1 MSVSERFMTAMEL
14 PGDLSCKAPIITIT
28 GPSQVQIENYKSIL
42 SYTSEKLIVV
52 TCQGR
57 VILQGEKS
65 GNISLHYLG
74 NGNKRAD
81 FVGNVRACLKNH
93 SRSLQAPVCGIF
105 HLNSVAVRQYIVN
118 PI

>member
-57 VILQGEKS
+57 VILQGK
-65 GNISLHYLG
+65 NISLHYLG

>member
-57 VILQGEKS
+57 VILHK
-65 GNISLHYLG
+65 
-74 NGNKRAD
+74 
-81 FVGNVRACLKNH
+81 
-93 SRSLQAPVCGIF
+93 
-105 HLNSVAVRQYIVN
+105 HLSEFPY
-118 PI
+118 

>member
-1 MSVSERFMTAMEL
+1 MSVSERLMTAMEL

-57 VILQGEKS
+57 VILQGKNLE
-65 GNISLHYLG
+65 ISSYT
-74 NGNKRAD
+74 
-81 FVGNVRACLKNH
+81 
-93 SRSLQAPVCGIF
+93 SLEMEVTGKIM
-105 HLNSVAVRQYIVN
+105 AVMLECR
-118 PI
+118 

>member
-52 TCQGR
+52 TSQGR
-57 VILQGEKS
+57 VILQG
-65 GNISLHYLG
+65 
-74 NGNKRAD
+74 
-81 FVGNVRACLKNH
+81 KN
-93 SRSLQAPVCGIF
+93 LEIF
-105 HLNSVAVRQYIVN
+105 HYTTWATNIGEWAEFTVDGIHRNGDSISDLFN
-118 PI
+118 PDSL

>member
-57 VILQGEKS
+57 QSYLFGKNPLSVRKKHNNS
-65 GNISLHYLG
+65 HLH
-74 NGNKRAD
+74 K
-81 FVGNVRACLKNH
+81 
-93 SRSLQAPVCGIF
+93 
-105 HLNSVAVRQYIVN
+105 
-118 PI
+118 